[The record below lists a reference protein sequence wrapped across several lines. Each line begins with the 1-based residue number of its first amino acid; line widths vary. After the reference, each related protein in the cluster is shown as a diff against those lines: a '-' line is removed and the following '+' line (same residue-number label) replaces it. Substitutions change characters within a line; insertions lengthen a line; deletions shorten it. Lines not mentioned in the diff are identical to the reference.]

1 MKIYNYIK
9 LDIDTWEVIEEN
21 SYEYDGVISECQF
34 SSSSSSIS
42 SSSSSGFTCP
52 PFFGR
57 ECKAWP
63 CNINDTTNEI
73 MIADWCISSSSS
85 SSSISSS
92 SESSSSSSLSSSS
105 ISSSSE
111 SSS

>member
-1 MKIYNYIK
+1 MKIYNHIK

-21 SYEYDGVISECQF
+21 SYEYNGIVAECQRDNN
-34 SSSSSSIS
+34 
-42 SSSSSGFTCP
+42 SGCP
-52 PFFGR
+52 EPKVK

-85 SSSISSS
+85 SSGVSSSSSSSSS
-92 SESSSSSSLSSSS
+92 SESQAP
-105 ISSSSE
+105 
-111 SSS
+111 